1 MTFKDFIYPCID
13 KESFDVLAYA
23 SKLARE
29 ASVRL
34 TSHFLLKIEKLEW
47 T

>member
-1 MTFKDFIYPCID
+1 MTFQDFLYPCIE
-13 KESFDVLAYA
+13 KEALDVLAYA